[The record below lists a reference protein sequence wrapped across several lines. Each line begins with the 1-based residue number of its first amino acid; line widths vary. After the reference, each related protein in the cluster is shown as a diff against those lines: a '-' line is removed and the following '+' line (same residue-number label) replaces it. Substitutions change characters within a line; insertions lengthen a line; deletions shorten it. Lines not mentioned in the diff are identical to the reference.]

1 MNSLIQALGLD
12 WRILLAQ
19 FFNFG
24 ILVFV
29 LWRFAYKPVFKI
41 LEERREKIEKGIKDS
56 EEATAKLEGSI
67 KESKEVITK
76 ARQEANAIVEE
87 AQVRAEARYQEVV
100 NKAKDDI
107 RVVMDKEKEK
117 IIQEKEAIVGQV
129 KSELSSL
136 VVASLKKVLGEAMDE
151 DKDKKIID
159 RVVKELSK

>member
-1 MNSLIQALGLD
+1 MNSLIEALGLD
-12 WRILLAQ
+12 WRVLLAQ

-41 LEERREKIEKGIKDS
+41 LEERREKIEKGLKDS
-56 EEATAKLEGSI
+56 DEATARLEGSI
-67 KESKEVITK
+67 KESKEVIVK

-87 AQVRAEARYQEVV
+87 AQARAEARYQEVV
-100 NKAKDDI
+100 NKAKEDI

-117 IIQEKEAIVGQV
+117 ITQEKEAIVGQV
-129 KSELSSL
+129 KAELSSL
-136 VVASLKKVLGEAMDE
+136 VMASLKKVLAEAMDE

-159 RVVKELSK
+159 KVVKELS